1 LLDAHH
7 IIQATGSDGIG
18 LIDRLDLMTD
28 LHGSFNYLFM
38 NFSIRIATTSRYVAF
53 SSAFFA
59 FEPRSFGSGFSF
71 LGRCA

>member
-1 LLDAHH
+1 MV
-7 IIQATGSDGIG
+7 
-18 LIDRLDLMTD
+18 LDLMTD